1 MGGLDPEALDQGLE
15 VPAIRA
21 RSERMV
27 VVFGLE
33 PSGCFSLCIVLSI
46 VSVMPGW
53 FSWVNHNSCLS
64 MLHDVAVPIGIGCY
78 KLHSLLTGDGKVL
91 SWAG

>member
-1 MGGLDPEALDQGLE
+1 VPGGGLDPEALDQGLE

-46 VSVMPGW
+46 VSAMPG
-53 FSWVNHNSCLS
+53 
-64 MLHDVAVPIGIGCY
+64 
-78 KLHSLLTGDGKVL
+78 
-91 SWAG
+91 